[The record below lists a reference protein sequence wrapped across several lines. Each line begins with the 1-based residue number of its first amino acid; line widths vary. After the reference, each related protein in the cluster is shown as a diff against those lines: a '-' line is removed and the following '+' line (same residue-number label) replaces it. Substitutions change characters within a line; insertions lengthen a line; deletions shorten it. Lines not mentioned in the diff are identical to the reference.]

1 MDSAP
6 VIGFVG
12 TGHIA
17 TFHSKMLRR
26 CGVPHTRGPVFDI
39 DPVRAT
45 VFAEASG
52 STVVSSEQEVVDG
65 SDLVYIC
72 TWTSEHARLVDMCI
86 AAGKPFFCEKPL
98 STGLAG
104 AARMTNAAVNSGL
117 THQCGLILRRS
128 PAYLWARE
136 LIADPASGG
145 VMAVVFR
152 DDQFIPTQGHYRS
165 TWRGDVTKAGAGTL
179 LEHSI
184 HDVDM
189 LQFLV
194 GDVTDVS
201 ARATYAHGIEG
212 IEDVVASSVRFA
224 NGAVGTLTTIW
235 HDNLSRPS
243 LRHVEV
249 FCRNRTV
256 VIAGDDW
263 FGPVTWSDAD
273 GTTGSLGG
281 EDLVERTA
289 PLAVGDANPD
299 GAFVRAATDG
309 EPGYPDF
316 AVALAAHRVVEAMY
330 ESCRSGGSAVSV
342 SSGPS

>member
-39 DPVRAT
+39 DPVRAKA
-45 VFAEASG
+45 FAEASG

-243 LRHVEV
+243 LRRVEV

-330 ESCRSGGSAVSV
+330 ESCRSGGSAVKVLSDD
-342 SSGPS
+342 